1 MATMGGPRAG
11 DVGLQDLFDDSPES
25 AAHTSAAA
33 EAALLTGL
41 GALLTAPFTIL
52 YGLSAMLAI
61 VAVLCGLV
69 ALVTTRRPELAGSAL
84 GAFGLCFG
92 LLAIAVLAV
101 RFAGVDTAVG
111 DSVLPWFAQLLER
124 ANAHLPQPA

>member
-1 MATMGGPRAG
+1 M
-11 DVGLQDLFDDSPES
+11 
-25 AAHTSAAA
+25 HTSVAA

-41 GALLTAPFTIL
+41 AALLTAPFSIL
-52 YGLSAMLAI
+52 YGMSALAAA
-61 VAVLCGLV
+61 VALLCGLV

-92 LLAIAVLAV
+92 LVAAAVLAV

-111 DSVLPWFAQLLER
+111 DAVLPWFADLLER
-124 ANAHLPQPA
+124 ANTYLPQP